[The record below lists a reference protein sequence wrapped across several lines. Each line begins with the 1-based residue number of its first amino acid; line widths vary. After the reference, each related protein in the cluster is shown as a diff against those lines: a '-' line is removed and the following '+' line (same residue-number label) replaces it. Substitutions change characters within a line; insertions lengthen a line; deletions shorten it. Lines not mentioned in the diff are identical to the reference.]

1 MPSASSLNLKIVAH
15 SVQPVKHPVSI
26 QPFNRIV
33 SSQSYIARKVSHQPF
48 RICTALD
55 YLFDYIGFRTH
66 KVTSVPVLCGEI
78 LNAQRLALGYKP
90 FYISR
95 LGIVLN
101 YAIRSMISPIE
112 KRSVIPDA
120 VCQE

>member
-15 SVQPVKHPVSI
+15 SVQSVKHPVSI
-26 QPFNRIV
+26 KSFNRIV
-33 SSQSYIARKVSHQPF
+33 SSQSYIAREVSHQPF

-55 YLFDYIGFRTH
+55 YLFDYIGFRAH
-66 KVTSVPVLCGEI
+66 KVTSVPVLGSEI
-78 LNAQRLALGYKP
+78 LNAESLAVGYKP
-90 FYISR
+90 LYISS
-95 LGIVLN
+95 LCIVLN
-101 YAIRSMISPIE
+101 DAVRSMISPIE